1 MTTTLDI
8 YDYRPEHQTWFELLN
23 RAWIEQYF
31 EMEPVDFEVLQHPDE
46 YIIKHGG
53 AILMAA
59 SNGVIVGTAALKPA
73 GPGIYEFTK
82 MAVAEASR
90 GLGIGQALTEAAID
104 KVRSLG
110 GHKVILYSN
119 TRLKPAITLYRKLG
133 FIEVPVDGPYKRA
146 DIKME
151 LPLHTYTVRP
161 ATLADATLLRELG
174 MSTFHETFAPY
185 NTAEDMALYLA
196 QNFSPEQ
203 VVHDIEEPGSIFLLV
218 YDGPIPAGYTKIRSS
233 GIPEG
238 LIASNPLEIE
248 RIYVAR
254 PYLGKPV
261 GKVLMEACLHRAAQH
276 DHDVIWLGVW
286 EENPRA
292 IAFYKKWGFETFGA
306 HPFLLG
312 TDLQNDLLMQRKI
325 NTYRKTQTHGS

>member
-1 MTTTLDI
+1 MTTTPDI
-8 YDYRPEHQTWFELLN
+8 YDYRSEHQPWFERLN

-46 YIIKHGG
+46 HIIKQGG
-53 AILMAA
+53 AILMAS
-59 SNGVIVGTAALKPA
+59 SNGVIAGTAALKPA

-82 MAVAEASR
+82 MAVDEASR
-90 GLGIGQALTEAAID
+90 GLGIGQALTEAAIE

-133 FIEVPVDGPYKRA
+133 FTEVPVDGPYKRA

-151 LPLHTYTVRP
+151 LPLHTYTLRH
-161 ATLADATLLRELG
+161 ATVADATLLRELG
-174 MSTFHETFAPY
+174 MSTFYDTFSPY

-203 VVHDIEEPGSIFLLV
+203 VLKDLEEPDSIFLLAH
-218 YDGPIPAGYTKIRSS
+218 DGVTPAGYAKIRSS
-233 GIPEG
+233 GVPAG
-238 LIASNPLEIE
+238 LVAASPLEIE
-248 RIYVAR
+248 RIYVAK

-261 GKVLMEACLHRAAQH
+261 GKVLMEACLRHAAQH
-276 DHDVIWLGVW
+276 NRDVIWLGVW

-306 HPFLLG
+306 HAFLLG
-312 TDLQNDLLMQRKI
+312 TDLQNDLLMQRKV
-325 NTYRKTQTHGS
+325 NTYSKP